1 MDNFNKY
8 FKSLREELDDEKTK
22 KEFGIK
28 KKRRVIGNL
37 APTDRT
43 IFKKKPTRLKPKFG
57 REFEE

>member
-22 KEFGIK
+22 KEFDLK
-28 KKRRVIGNL
+28 KRRRVIGNL

-43 IFKKKPTRLKPKFG
+43 ISNKKPTRLKPKFG